1 MTCKNATKWYNT
13 AKPLTKP
20 CTRLKKHY
28 HQIVQSEKKIKSNQ
42 DLSIIISMY
51 KVVQTD
57 INIVQFNWKMLYNI
71 KSNITWNIFQNT
83 IQNIVNWVVQC
94 VQRCTTLIKKVVQ
107 LHIKYLWIK
116 LYGVSWIIVQWIVQ

>member
-1 MTCKNATKWYNT
+1 MQQNCTIQQNLCKNLVQRSRNIIIKLYN
-13 AKPLTKP
+13 
-20 CTRLKKHY
+20 LKK
-28 HQIVQSEKKIKSNQ
+28 KSYQ

-71 KSNITWNIFQNT
+71 KSNITGNIFQNT

-107 LHIKYLWIK
+107 LHIKYL
-116 LYGVSWIIVQWIVQ
+116 

>member
-1 MTCKNATKWYNT
+1 
-13 AKPLTKP
+13 
-20 CTRLKKHY
+20 
-28 HQIVQSEKKIKSNQ
+28 
-42 DLSIIISMY
+42 MY

-71 KSNITWNIFQNT
+71 KTNITGNIFQNT

-107 LHIKYLWIK
+107 LHIKYLLIK
-116 LYGVSWIIVQWIVQ
+116 LYGVS